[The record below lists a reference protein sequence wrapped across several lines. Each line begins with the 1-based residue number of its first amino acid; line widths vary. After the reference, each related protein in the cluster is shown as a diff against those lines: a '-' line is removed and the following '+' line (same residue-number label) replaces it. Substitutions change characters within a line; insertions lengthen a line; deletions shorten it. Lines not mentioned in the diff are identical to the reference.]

1 MTESSGFDPA
11 ALIESASTIIST
23 WGLRV
28 IGALAV
34 LIIGWIVA
42 KTIRGSV
49 RRTLQRSKL
58 DDTLVPFLSS
68 MVYYLVLTFVVL
80 AVLRLF
86 GLETTSLIAV
96 LGAAGLAVGLA
107 LQGTLSNFA
116 AGIMLLIFR
125 PFKVG
130 DFVEAGGVSGSVQEI
145 AIFSTTLHSPDNVRI
160 VVPNS
165 VIYGAIVKNY
175 SANDTRRID
184 LVMGISYDDDIGKA
198 IDTMQRVMNA
208 DERVMKDPAPVIA
221 VSELADSSV
230 NLVVRPWCKKE
241 DYWGLRFDLTRR
253 FKEDLEA
260 AGCSIPYPQS
270 DVHMHTVAGPGAA

>member
-1 MTESSGFDPA
+1 MEQSGFDLNA
-11 ALIESASTIIST
+11 TLESLSGVIST

-34 LIIGWIVA
+34 LIIGWMVA
-42 KTIRGSV
+42 RAIRGSI
-49 RRTLQRSKL
+49 RRALQRSRL
-58 DDTLVPFLSS
+58 DETLIPFLSS
-68 MVYYLVLTFVVL
+68 LVCYLVLTFVVL

-116 AGIMLLIFR
+116 AGVMLLIFR
-125 PFKVG
+125 PFGVG
-130 DFVEAGGVSGSVQEI
+130 DFVEVGGTAGTVQSI
-145 AIFSTTLHSPDNVRI
+145 LIFSTTLHSPDNVKI

-165 VIYGAIVKNY
+165 AIYGAMVKNY
-175 SANDTRRID
+175 SANDTRRNDMVI
-184 LVMGISYDDDIGKA
+184 GIAYGDDIGVA
-198 IDTMQRVMNA
+198 IETIKRVL
-208 DERVMKDPAPVIA
+208 DGDDRVLRDPEPVIA

-241 DYWGLRFDLTRR
+241 DYWGLRFDLNRKL
-253 FKEDLEA
+253 KEELEA
-260 AGCSIPYPQS
+260 AGCNIPFPQT
-270 DVHMHTVAGPGAA
+270 DVHLHQVSGAA